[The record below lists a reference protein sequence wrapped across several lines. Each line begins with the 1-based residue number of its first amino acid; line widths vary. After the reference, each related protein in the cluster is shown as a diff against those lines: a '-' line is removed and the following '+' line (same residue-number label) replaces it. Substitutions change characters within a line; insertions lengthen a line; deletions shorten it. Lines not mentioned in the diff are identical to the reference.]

1 MNLKKEIYKIEKSNI
16 KKLNKPLKIDF
27 KKVLK
32 KLTVIFSVFTL
43 NILAVLNSCS
53 AVNLNVA
60 DIKSGG
66 DCGQLLKYKGIVV
79 KAYYAYYES
88 NGAQYPAYC
97 LDKTKQGVNDSI
109 SYSVSVED
117 SIHDVG
123 LWRYIVNGYPYK
135 SIEELGCSNKEEA
148 FTATKQAIY
157 CYIHGNDVNG
167 YEAIG
172 EAGNRTLQALKKI
185 VNDAQNSQETQVS
198 NTINIQKIEDNFIQ
212 DTIDKKYV
220 SKTYEVHTNAATS
233 KYNVSIAKSD
243 GELIEGIKITDVN
256 NQEKSEFSSN
266 EKFKVL
272 LPIEQLKQDGNF
284 QIVVQASVNTKP
296 VFYGKATNSTY
307 QDYALTAAT
316 YEDSSEVIQDMYF
329 ENQASIKVI
338 KVDKETNERIEGVE
352 FDILDE
358 NKNVIYANMKTDK
371 NGEIALAHVM
381 PGTYYLRETKA
392 KDGYVENTDLIK
404 FTIRLNETVTITMNN
419 LKEETPKITVDEKE
433 ITTDVERSEKEVTP
447 TSTKIT
453 SVKKLPVTGM

>member
-1 MNLKKEIYKIEKSNI
+1 MNKNI
-16 KKLNKPLKIDF
+16 KTKKTNKPLKIDF

-32 KLTVIFSVFTL
+32 KLTIVFSVFTL
-43 NILAVLNSCS
+43 NMLTVVNSCS
-53 AVNLNVA
+53 AVNINSA

-66 DCGQLLKYKGIVV
+66 DCGQLLKYNGIVV

-88 NGAQYPAYC
+88 NGTQYPAYC

-109 SYSVSVED
+109 SYTVSVED

-123 LWRYIVNGYPYK
+123 LWRYIVNGYPYR
-135 SIEELGCSNKEEA
+135 SIEELGCNNKEEA

-157 CYIHGNDVNG
+157 CYVHGNNING

-198 NTINIQKIEDNFIQ
+198 NTINIQRIEDNFVQ

-220 SKTYEVHTNAATS
+220 SKTYEVHANAATI
-233 KYNVSIAKSD
+233 KYHVTIAKAD
-243 GELIEGIKITDVN
+243 GELIEGIKITDLN
-256 NQEKSEFSSN
+256 NKEKAEFSSN
-266 EKFKVL
+266 EKFKIL
-272 LPIEQLKQDGNF
+272 LPTDQLKQDGNF
-284 QIVVQASVNTKP
+284 QIVVQSSVNTKP
-296 VFYGKATNSTY
+296 VFYGRATNSSY

-316 YEDSSEVIQDMYF
+316 YEDSSEVIQDSYS
-329 ENQASIKVI
+329 ENKSSIKII
-338 KVDKETNERIEGVE
+338 KIDKETKEKIEGVE

-358 NKNVIYANMKTDK
+358 NKNVIYANMKTDE
-371 NGEIALAHVM
+371 NGEINLLHLI

-392 KDGYVENTDLIK
+392 KDGYVGNTDLIR
-404 FTIRLNETVTITMNN
+404 FTIKLNENVTITMNN

-433 ITTDVERSEKEVTP
+433 ITTDLERSEKKTTP
-447 TSTKIT
+447 TKTKIT

>member
-1 MNLKKEIYKIEKSNI
+1 MNKNI
-16 KKLNKPLKIDF
+16 KTKKTNKPLKIDF

-32 KLTVIFSVFTL
+32 KLTIVFSVFTL
-43 NILAVLNSCS
+43 NMLTVVNSCS
-53 AVNLNVA
+53 AVNINSA

-66 DCGQLLKYKGIVV
+66 DCGQLLKYNGIVV
-79 KAYYAYYES
+79 KAYYAYYKS
-88 NGAQYPAYC
+88 NGTQYPAYC

-109 SYSVSVED
+109 SYTVSVED

-123 LWRYIVNGYPYK
+123 LWRYIVNGYPYR
-135 SIEELGCSNKEEA
+135 SIEELGCNNKEEA

-157 CYIHGNDVNG
+157 CYVHGNNING

-198 NTINIQKIEDNFIQ
+198 NTINIQRIEDNFIQ

-220 SKTYEVHTNAATS
+220 SKTYEVHANAATS
-233 KYNVSIAKSD
+233 KYHVSIAKAD
-243 GELIEGIKITDVN
+243 GELIEGIKITDLN
-256 NQEKSEFSSN
+256 NQEKSEFLSN
-266 EKFKVL
+266 EKFKIL
-272 LPIEQLKQDGNF
+272 LPTDQLKQDGNF

-296 VFYGKATNSTY
+296 VFYGRATNSSY

-316 YEDSSEVIQDMYF
+316 YEDSSEVIQDSYS
-329 ENQASIKVI
+329 ENKSSIKII
-338 KVDKETNERIEGVE
+338 KIDKETKEKIEGVE

-358 NKNVIYANMKTDK
+358 NKNVIYANMKTDE
-371 NGEIALAHVM
+371 NGEINLLHLI

-392 KDGYVENTDLIK
+392 KDGYVGNTDLIR
-404 FTIRLNETVTITMNN
+404 FTIKLNENVTITMNN

-433 ITTDVERSEKEVTP
+433 ITTDVERSEKKT
-447 TSTKIT
+447 TSTKTQIT

>member
-1 MNLKKEIYKIEKSNI
+1 MNKNI
-16 KKLNKPLKIDF
+16 KTKKTNKPLKIDF

-32 KLTVIFSVFTL
+32 KLTIVFSVFTL
-43 NILAVLNSCS
+43 NMLTVVNSCS
-53 AVNLNVA
+53 AVNINSA

-66 DCGQLLKYKGIVV
+66 DCGQLLKYNGIVV

-88 NGAQYPAYC
+88 NGTQYPAYC

-109 SYSVSVED
+109 SYTVSVED

-123 LWRYIVNGYPYK
+123 LWRYIVNGYPYR
-135 SIEELGCSNKEEA
+135 SIEELGCNNKEEA

-157 CYIHGNDVNG
+157 CYLHGNNING

-198 NTINIQKIEDNFIQ
+198 NTINIQRIEDNFIQ

-220 SKTYEVHTNAATS
+220 SKTYEVHANAATS
-233 KYNVSIAKSD
+233 KYHVSIAKAD
-243 GELIEGIKITDVN
+243 GELIEGIKITDLN

-266 EKFKVL
+266 EKFKIL
-272 LPIEQLKQDGNF
+272 LPTDQLKQDGNL

-296 VFYGKATNSTY
+296 VFYGRATNSSY

-316 YEDSSEVIQDMYF
+316 YEDSSEVIQDSYS
-329 ENQASIKVI
+329 ENKSSIKII
-338 KVDKETNERIEGVE
+338 KIDKETKEKIEGVE

-358 NKNVIYANMKTDK
+358 NKNVIYANMKTDE
-371 NGEIALAHVM
+371 NGEINLLHLI

-392 KDGYVENTDLIK
+392 KDGYVGNTDLIR
-404 FTIRLNETVTITMNN
+404 FTIKLNENVTITMNN

-433 ITTDVERSEKEVTP
+433 ITTDLERSEKKTTP
-447 TSTKIT
+447 TKTKIT